1 MLTHKKR
8 RYNNYLYTPDPIN
21 KTNKNIVEDV
31 DTKPKPNINMWDAV
45 KNTHC
50 INRAGLNVAYKKDN
64 SITNIG
70 NKAFIAGTKSKRRKY
85 LVQECF
91 FSIQNWKRTGCKKY

>member
-31 DTKPKPNINMWDAV
+31 DTKPNINMWEAV
-45 KNTHC
+45 RNTHD
-50 INRAGLNVAYKKDN
+50 INRSMLNVAYRK
-64 SITNIG
+64 
-70 NKAFIAGTKSKRRKY
+70 KRRLCNSY
-85 LVQECF
+85 
-91 FSIQNWKRTGCKKY
+91 R